1 MLISFDQRH
10 DAGRYSPV
18 LRVTPAGPTN
28 KALAGFS
35 FLMTHRRAVT
45 LMVFVAL
52 LWSMAGVI
60 TRHLDSARSFEVN
73 FWRSF
78 FNVLAL
84 AIALTAMHGRSI
96 WQGLARARWPLWVS
110 GFCWSLMFTAFMV
123 AITLTTVAN
132 VLVAL
137 AAGPLVT
144 ALFSRLFLGHRLPGR
159 TWVAIAIACSGI
171 AWMFGKEALA
181 GASATGTLVA
191 LIVPVAAASN
201 WTLMQ
206 FVAQHNAGA
215 AAAPTN
221 MLPAILI
228 GGVISALATLPLA
241 YPFQATPHDL
251 TLLAVL
257 GVFQLALPCLLV
269 VRLSREL
276 PAAEIALLALLEVI
290 FGVTWAWLGAGE
302 QPSQATLIGGLLVIG
317 ALLLNELLEL
327 RKRRN
332 LALSA

>member
-1 MLISFDQRH
+1 
-10 DAGRYSPV
+10 
-18 LRVTPAGPTN
+18 
-28 KALAGFS
+28 
-35 FLMTHRRAVT
+35 
-45 LMVFVAL
+45 MVIVSL

-60 TRHLDSARSFEVN
+60 TRHLDFARSFEVN

-96 WQGLARARWPLWVS
+96 WHGLARARWPIWVS

-159 TWVAIAIACSGI
+159 TWLAIAIACSGI

-181 GASATGTLVA
+181 GASPTGTLVA
-191 LIVPVAAASN
+191 LIVPFAAASN

-206 FVAQHNAGA
+206 FVASCSTGGKGDTDGTGET
-215 AAAPTN
+215 AAPMN

-241 YPFQATPHDL
+241 YPFQATAHDL

-290 FGVTWAWLGAGE
+290 FGVAWTWLGAGE
-302 QPSQATLIGGLLVIG
+302 QPTQATLVGGLLVIG

-332 LALSA
+332 PALST

>member
-1 MLISFDQRH
+1 
-10 DAGRYSPV
+10 
-18 LRVTPAGPTN
+18 
-28 KALAGFS
+28 
-35 FLMTHRRAVT
+35 MTHKRAVA

-84 AIALTAMHGRSI
+84 AIAFSAMHGRSI
-96 WQGLARARWPLWVS
+96 WRGLASARWPIWVS

-159 TWVAIAIACSGI
+159 TWLAIAIACSGI

-181 GASATGTLVA
+181 GASPTGTLVA

-206 FVAQHNAGA
+206 FVASCSVGRTGNTGETVV
-215 AAAPTN
+215 PTN

-228 GGVISALATLPLA
+228 GGLISALATLPLA

-251 TLLAVL
+251 RLLAVL

-290 FGVTWAWLGAGE
+290 FGVIWAWLGAGE
-302 QPSQATLIGGLLVIG
+302 RPAQATLVGGLLVIG
-317 ALLLNELLEL
+317 ALLLNELVAL

-332 LALSA
+332 PALPI